1 MATINSFPGSPFQRA
16 LAAGIEANVP
26 TAVIGEPGQGKTA
39 TMESA
44 TSGWGRHCETVIGS
58 NREATDFL
66 GVMIEDKGAIKY
78 SSFQWVKNLNN
89 AAKGLLLLDEFN
101 TSAPS
106 TMKGMLRVVQEG
118 YVGDT
123 KLNDTVSI
131 VALMNPIET
140 AVDAYDLPAPM
151 ANRMM
156 HLKWVFD
163 TSNWLEN
170 VGTGFQNT
178 KPLPLSEMLAADPLS
193 RKAAV
198 SAAVTTFLKVNSK
211 FLTPPVPTDP
221 VKAGGAWPSPRSW
234 TNVINVLSRLD
245 RYDEESAFL
254 VVEGLVGEG
263 AATEYFKWLAAAD
276 LHDPAEVIDGT
287 VLVDWKNERADRLF
301 ALVQG
306 VTTRPRSLTGPCWWT
321 GRTNGPTACSPSS
334 RVSRRWAFPVA
345 VSCGARLPSSWP
357 SAPRAAS
364 RMWLSPPRRSSRTTC
379 PTTSGACHSAS
390 PTPSWNCSATPSTR

>member
-1 MATINSFPGSPFQRA
+1 MATINTLPGSPFQRA
-16 LAAGIEANVP
+16 LAAGVQANVP
-26 TAVIGEPGQGKTA
+26 VGVIGEPGQGKTA
-39 TMESA
+39 TMESS
-44 TSGWGRHCETVIGS
+44 TSGWGRHVETVIGS

-66 GVMIEDKGAIKY
+66 GVMIEDGGAIKY
-78 SSFQWVKNLNN
+78 SSFQWVQNLNK
-89 AAKGLLLLDEFN
+89 AKAGLLLLDEFN

-106 TMKGMLRVVQEG
+106 TMKGMLRVVQER

-123 KLNDTVSI
+123 KLNDSVSI
-131 VALMNPIET
+131 IALMNPIET

-163 TSNWLEN
+163 TKNWLEN

-178 KPLPLSEMLAADPLS
+178 KPIPLADMLAADPVT

-198 SAAVTTFLKVNSK
+198 SAAVTAFLNVNSK
-211 FLTPPVPTDP
+211 FMTPPVPTDP

-234 TNVINVLSRLD
+234 TNVISVLSQLD
-245 RYDEESAFL
+245 RYDEEAAFL

-276 LHDPAEVIDGT
+276 LYDPAEVIDGT
-287 VLVDWKNERADRLF
+287 VSVDWKSERADRLF

-306 VTTRPRSLTGPCWWT
+306 VTALGLSGDAELWRKASIVLAQCAEGGKPD
-321 GRTNGPTACSPSS
+321 
-334 RVSRRWAFPVA
+334 VAFPSAQKLANNLPKGVSGLPKRFAEAFMELFGNTKYKVA
-345 VSCGARLPSSWP
+345 VGAK
-357 SAPRAAS
+357 
-364 RMWLSPPRRSSRTTC
+364 
-379 PTTSGACHSAS
+379 
-390 PTPSWNCSATPSTR
+390 

>member
-1 MATINSFPGSPFQRA
+1 MATIHKFPGSPFQRA
-16 LAAGIEANVP
+16 LAAGIESGVP
-26 TAVIGEPGQGKTA
+26 TGIIGEPGQGKTA
-39 TMESA
+39 SLESA
-44 TSGWGRHCETVIGS
+44 TSGWGRHVETVIGS

-66 GVMIEDKGAIKY
+66 GVMVENGGVIKY
-78 SSFQWVKNLNN
+78 SSFQWVENLN
-89 AAKGLLLLDEFN
+89 AAPKSICLLDEFN

-123 KLNDTVSI
+123 KLKDTVSM
-131 VALMNPIET
+131 VMLMNPVET

-163 TSNWLEN
+163 TQNWLEN
-170 VGTGFQNT
+170 VGTGFKNT
-178 KPLPLSEMLAADPLS
+178 NPIPLSEMLASDPVA

-211 FLTPPVPTDP
+211 YMTPPVPTDP

-234 TNVINVLSRLD
+234 TNVINVLSQLD
-245 RYDEESAFL
+245 RYDDEAAFL

-263 AATEYFKWLAAAD
+263 AAKEYFVWLAAAD
-276 LHDPAEVIDGT
+276 LHDPAEVIDGI
-287 VLVDWKNERADRLF
+287 VQVDWRNERADRLF

-306 VTTRPRSLTGPCWWT
+306 VTALGLAGNGELWRPAALVLAECAE
-321 GRTNGPTACSPSS
+321 NGKPD
-334 RVSRRWAFPVA
+334 VAFPSAQKLANNMPMGVRGIPQRFADAFMELFGNTKYKVA
-345 VSCGARLPSSWP
+345 VSA
-357 SAPRAAS
+357 
-364 RMWLSPPRRSSRTTC
+364 
-379 PTTSGACHSAS
+379 
-390 PTPSWNCSATPSTR
+390 

>member
-1 MATINSFPGSPFQRA
+1 MATINTYPGSPFQRA
-16 LAAGIEANVP
+16 LAAGVQANVP
-26 TAVIGEPGQGKTA
+26 VGVIGEPGQGKTA

-44 TSGWGRHCETVIGS
+44 TSGWGRHVETVIGS

-66 GVMIEDKGAIKY
+66 GVMIEDEGAIKY
-78 SSFQWVKNLNN
+78 SSFQWVKNLND
-89 AAKGLLLLDEFN
+89 AAMGLLLLDEFN

-106 TMKGMLRVVQEG
+106 TMKGMLRVVQER

-123 KLNDTVSI
+123 KLSDSVSI
-131 VALMNPIET
+131 VALMNPVET

-163 TSNWLEN
+163 SKNWLEN
-170 VGTGFQNT
+170 VGTDFQAAA
-178 KPLPLSEMLAADPLS
+178 PLQLSEMLAADPVA

-221 VKAGGAWPSPRSW
+221 VKAGGAWPSPRAW
-234 TNVINVLSRLD
+234 TNVINVLSQLD
-245 RYDEESAFL
+245 RYDEEAAFL

-276 LHDPAEVIDGT
+276 LYDPAEVIDGT
-287 VLVDWKNERADRLF
+287 VQVNWKNERADRLF

-306 VTTRPRSLTGPCWWT
+306 VSALGLSGDAELWRKAALVLAKCAESGKPD
-321 GRTNGPTACSPSS
+321 
-334 RVSRRWAFPVA
+334 VAFPSAQKLANNMPKGVRGIPQSFADAFMELFSNTKYKVA
-345 VSCGARLPSSWP
+345 VSAK
-357 SAPRAAS
+357 
-364 RMWLSPPRRSSRTTC
+364 
-379 PTTSGACHSAS
+379 
-390 PTPSWNCSATPSTR
+390 

>member
-1 MATINSFPGSPFQRA
+1 MATIHKFPGSPFQRA
-16 LAAGIEANVP
+16 LAAGIESGVP
-26 TAVIGEPGQGKTA
+26 TGIIGEPGQGKTA
-39 TMESA
+39 SLESA
-44 TSGWGRHCETVIGS
+44 TSGWGRHVETVIGS

-66 GVMIEDKGAIKY
+66 GVMVENEGVIKY
-78 SSFQWVKNLNN
+78 SSFQWVENLN
-89 AAKGLLLLDEFN
+89 AAPKSICLLDEFN

-123 KLNDTVSI
+123 KLKDTVSM
-131 VALMNPIET
+131 VMLMNPVET

-163 TSNWLEN
+163 TQNWLEN
-170 VGTGFQNT
+170 VGTGFKNT
-178 KPLPLSEMLAADPLS
+178 NPIPLSEMLASDPVA

-211 FLTPPVPTDP
+211 YMTPPVPTDP

-234 TNVINVLSRLD
+234 TNVINVLSQLD
-245 RYDEESAFL
+245 RYDDEAAFL

-263 AATEYFKWLAAAD
+263 AAKEYFVWLAAAD
-276 LHDPAEVIDGT
+276 LHDPAEVIDGI
-287 VLVDWKNERADRLF
+287 VQVDWRNERADRLF

-306 VTTRPRSLTGPCWWT
+306 VTALGLAGSGELWRPAALVLAECAE
-321 GRTNGPTACSPSS
+321 NGKPD
-334 RVSRRWAFPVA
+334 VAFPSAQKLANNMPMGVRGIPQRFADAFMELFGNTKYKVA
-345 VSCGARLPSSWP
+345 VSA
-357 SAPRAAS
+357 
-364 RMWLSPPRRSSRTTC
+364 
-379 PTTSGACHSAS
+379 
-390 PTPSWNCSATPSTR
+390 